1 MSYKEYQTIPRRF
14 DIIATLALFGTM
26 CCWGVAPVMLR
37 YLAKYDYVPDGF
49 TSNFVRY
56 PIGALL
62 YLPLLIHAARNGKLG
77 KLWLLALIPAIPNV
91 GAQTLWAWAPYHLE
105 VDRIV
110 FLVRLSVVWSI
121 LGAFFLFPDER
132 RLVRSRA
139 FWSGA
144 VLSVAGFAIMAAA
157 SENGAHGIPM
167 AGTIIMLFCGVFYAL
182 YGVAVRYVMG
192 DQSPFLTFAVVGVY
206 SAIALAM
213 MAPLGEPSSVSKMPP
228 VPLFIF
234 IISAVIGISGGHG
247 CYYVAVQRIGV
258 AASALTL
265 AATPFVS
272 ALVAFL
278 WLDEGMKAGEWGG
291 AAMLVVGSLLAV
303 RSQQQFI
310 PAGTEPHREEQC
322 AQP

>member
-1 MSYKEYQTIPRRF
+1 
-14 DIIATLALFGTM
+14 M

-49 TSNFVRY
+49 TSNLVRY

-62 YLPLLIHAARNGKLG
+62 YLPLLIRAVRNGG
-77 KLWLLALIPAIPNV
+77 MGRLWLLALIPAIPNV

-132 RLVRSRA
+132 RLVRSWT
-139 FWSGA
+139 FWSGV
-144 VLSVAGFAIMAAA
+144 VLSAAGFVVMAAA
-157 SENGAHGIPM
+157 GENGAQGIPI
-167 AGTIIMLFCGVFYAL
+167 AGVVIMFFCGLFYAL
-182 YGVAVRYVMG
+182 YGMAVRYVMG
-192 DQSPFLTFAVVGVY
+192 DQNPFLTFAVVGTY
-206 SAIALAM
+206 SAIMMAL
-213 MAPLGEPSSVSKMPP
+213 MAPLGDPSSVLEIPTG
-228 VPLFIF
+228 PLLIF

-258 AASALTL
+258 AASSLTL

-272 ALVAFL
+272 SLVAFF
-278 WLDEGMKAGEWGG
+278 WLGEGMKISEWIG

-303 RSQQQFI
+303 RSQQQLA
-310 PAGTEPHREEQC
+310 PGGVQPHSDEEW

>member
-1 MSYKEYQTIPRRF
+1 
-14 DIIATLALFGTM
+14 M

-49 TSNFVRY
+49 TSNCVRY

-62 YLPLLIHAARNGKLG
+62 YLPLLIRAVRNGTMG

-110 FLVRLSVVWSI
+110 FLIRLSVVWSI

-132 RLVRSRA
+132 RLVRSWA

-144 VLSVAGFAIMAAA
+144 VLSAVGFAVMAAA
-157 SENGAHGIPM
+157 SENGAQGIPIVGI
-167 AGTIIMLFCGVFYAL
+167 AIVFFCGVFYAL

-192 DQSPFLTFAVVGVY
+192 DQNPLLTFAVVGAY
-206 SAIALAM
+206 SAVAMAM
-213 MAPLGEPSSVSKMPP
+213 MAPLGEPSSVLEMPR

-278 WLDEGMKAGEWGG
+278 WLGEGMKAGEWGG
-291 AAMLVVGSLLAV
+291 AAMLVAGSLLAV
-303 RSQQQFI
+303 RSQQRLT
-310 PAGTEPHREEQC
+310 PAGSEPHSDEQC